1 MKNKRVIIL
10 VFVLLAVIQLIVP
23 LRMIISSERVLDEG
37 VSYRFRMVPID
48 PSDPFRGRYI
58 TLKYRDNSVKISDG
72 DQWKRGDK
80 VFAVLST
87 HKEGY
92 AIIKNISKIRP
103 QDNEDYITAKIRYVK
118 LRDKNTVTLDFP
130 FTRYYMEEFKAP
142 KAEKA
147 YRKLVR
153 NANTYALVSVQRGE
167 AVIEDV
173 LLDGVP
179 IADKLNELLQ
189 EKEIR

>member
-1 MKNKRVIIL
+1 MKNKRIIIS
-10 VFVLLAVIQLIVP
+10 VFVLLSVIQLIVP
-23 LRMIISSERVLDEG
+23 LRMILSSERVLDEG
-37 VSYRFRMVPID
+37 VRYRFRMVPID

-58 TLKYRDNSVKISDG
+58 TLRYRDNSVKVSDG
-72 DQWKRGDK
+72 EQWKRGEE

-87 HKEGY
+87 HKDGY
-92 AIIKNISKIRP
+92 AIVKSISRIRP

-118 LRDKNTVTLDFP
+118 NRDEHSVVLNFP